1 MCCLVRWLRLKI
13 SSWVRVSSFMDAE
26 KFFGKKSSERGIAD
40 EPVVAPLEVEPSVL
54 EVLDGLGLY
63 FKSRLDAIEAK
74 VDACL
79 EK

>member
-1 MCCLVRWLRLKI
+1 
-13 SSWVRVSSFMDAE
+13 MDAQ
-26 KFFGKKSSERGIAD
+26 KFFDKKPSERGIAD
-40 EPVVAPLEVEPSVL
+40 APVEEPLEVEPSVL
-54 EVLDGLGLY
+54 EVLDALGLY

>member
-1 MCCLVRWLRLKI
+1 
-13 SSWVRVSSFMDAE
+13 MD
-26 KFFGKKSSERGIAD
+26 FSLGKKSSERGIAD
-40 EPVVAPLEVEPSVL
+40 EPVVTPLEVEPSVL

>member
-1 MCCLVRWLRLKI
+1 
-13 SSWVRVSSFMDAE
+13 MDAE
-26 KFFGKKSSERGIAD
+26 KFFNKKSSERGIAD
-40 EPVVAPLEVEPSVL
+40 EPVVEPLVVEPSVL
-54 EVLDGLGLY
+54 EVLDALGLY

>member
-1 MCCLVRWLRLKI
+1 
-13 SSWVRVSSFMDAE
+13 MDAE
-26 KFFGKKSSERGIAD
+26 KFFNKKSSERGIAD
-40 EPVVAPLEVEPSVL
+40 EPVVTPLEVEPSVL
-54 EVLDGLGLY
+54 EVLDALGLY